1 VSEQRRLDL
10 TALGVG
16 FLAEAA
22 IFTII
27 YFAESAG
34 TAIALLFYLE
44 AIVLGWVFGARA
56 GTLAAAVPFATI
68 ALVDIAFFETQR
80 TQLVV
85 ATLFVVLTLGFTAWL
100 VGSLRDRYSRRPVGG
115 PNGRRRL
122 DG

>member
-1 VSEQRRLDL
+1 VSEQRRHDL

-16 FLAEAA
+16 FLAEGA

-27 YFAESAG
+27 YFAESNG

-56 GTLAAAVPFATI
+56 GALAAAVPFAAI
-68 ALVDIAFFETQR
+68 ALVDIALFETQR
-80 TQLVV
+80 AQLSV

-100 VGSLRDRYSRRPVGG
+100 VGSLRDRYAPRPAG
-115 PNGRRRL
+115 PNGRPRSL
-122 DG
+122 N

>member
-16 FLAEAA
+16 FLAEGA

-27 YFAESAG
+27 YFAGSNAR
-34 TAIALLFYLE
+34 AVALLFYVE

-56 GTLAAAVPFATI
+56 GTLAAAVPFAVI
-68 ALVDIAFFETQR
+68 ALVDIALFETQR
-80 TQLVV
+80 TQLAV
-85 ATLFVVLTLGFTAWL
+85 ATIFVVLTLGFTAWL
-100 VGSLRDRYSRRPVGG
+100 VGSLRERYTRRPVGG
-115 PNGRRRL
+115 PNRRRRL